1 MSKIRWQYYPKSNET
16 PKNLMKIVDIFE
28 KNEKHVNSFSNTLKS
43 DQVLEK
49 LRSDLVSIG
58 YIVEKSKKLEGKIKI
73 PVLFGENGKVEKSF
87 DADAFEKKSGTVL
100 EVEAGRGVMN
110 YQFLKDLFQACMMP
124 NTNYLV
130 IAVRQIYLNT
140 YKDFDTVKKFFDSL
154 YASKRIE
161 LPLKGILIIGY

>member
-110 YQFLKDLFQACMMP
+110 YQF
-124 NTNYLV
+124 
-130 IAVRQIYLNT
+130 
-140 YKDFDTVKKFFDSL
+140 
-154 YASKRIE
+154 
-161 LPLKGILIIGY
+161 